1 MQVEFPVG
9 GLKSQKLFMCVFVC
23 VCVRACM
30 LNSGPTLCNPP
41 DFSVYGI
48 IQARIHWSGLPYP
61 PPGGLPN
68 PGTKPVSLKSPA
80 LAGGFFSTST
90 TREAP
95 DSSGVEVEMNDWMNA
110 EEWVLVQER
119 RWV

>member
-1 MQVEFPVG
+1 M
-9 GLKSQKLFMCVFVC
+9 
-23 VCVRACM
+23 
-30 LNSGPTLCNPP
+30 
-41 DFSVYGI
+41 
-48 IQARIHWSGLPYP
+48 
-61 PPGGLPN
+61 
-68 PGTKPVSLKSPA
+68 SLKSPA

-119 RWV
+119 TIKLNKKRRVVMEEGDDL

>member
-1 MQVEFPVG
+1 MEVFRQEYTGVG
-9 GLKSQKLFMCVFVC
+9 CH
-23 VCVRACM
+23 
-30 LNSGPTLCNPP
+30 TLL
-41 DFSVYGI
+41 
-48 IQARIHWSGLPYP
+48 Q
-61 PPGGLPN
+61 GGLPD